1 MPSPAVA
8 IAFLLCDT
16 PTGPGRLQARLG
28 PVFVSGFGNNT
39 QQYPSLVALRAA
51 YALGQITAAQF
62 TSFANASVMNA
73 QVQERVAADVLR
85 AAGENP

>member
-1 MPSPAVA
+1 
-8 IAFLLCDT
+8 LK
-16 PTGPGRLQARLG
+16 
-28 PVFVSGFGNNT
+28 
-39 QQYPSLVALRAA
+39 AA